1 MTDTGL
7 PARRAA
13 LAIVSAVLRKRR
25 ALDFQLEGLKDLDAR
40 DAGFARAL
48 ASQTL
53 RHLGLLEAVL
63 RGFIEKPLAP
73 HKAGATSEILLLG
86 ACELLILKVAP
97 HAAVD
102 AANQLAAKDSKA
114 VHFKPLINAVLR
126 RLSREGEAVL
136 ARLDAARLST
146 PDWLWTRWL
155 GQYGEETARA
165 IANAHLK
172 QAPLDIVLKSGD
184 APVPDSQALFGP
196 VRRLSG
202 EGRIE
207 DLPGF
212 ADGAWWVQDAAAAL
226 PVLLLGDVAGK
237 KVIDLCA
244 APGGKTLQLAAR
256 GAQVTAVEIESA
268 RAARIREN
276 LARTTLDA
284 TVVEGDARDMD
295 IKAPLVL
302 IDAPCTATG
311 TIRRHPDL
319 PWIKGAADVTVSAA
333 AAYEILES
341 GAAMVE
347 PGGTLV
353 FAVCS
358 LEREEG
364 EEQIAAFLAAHPEFA
379 RAPVTADDV
388 FGHDEWITADGD
400 LRTLP
405 CHLADKGGMDGFYA
419 ARLKRHCQRCLS
431 FPASIRNADARE
443 GNPGGKTWRILSA
456 WVVRT
461 LSLRTP
467 LALTNVRARP
477 GMTVRAY
484 NRPSA

>member
-13 LAIVSAVLRKRR
+13 LAIVSGVLRRRR
-25 ALDFQLEGLKDLDAR
+25 ALDFQLEGLKGFSPR

-53 RHLGLLEAVL
+53 RHLGLLDAVL
-63 RGFIEKPLAP
+63 HEFMEKPLQP
-73 HKAGATSEILLLG
+73 HKAGAAHEILLMG

-102 AANQLAAKDSKA
+102 AANQLAAKESKA

-126 RLSREGEAVL
+126 RASREGESVL
-136 ARLDAARLST
+136 AKLDGPRLST
-146 PDWLWTRWL
+146 PDWLWTRWT
-155 GQYGEETARA
+155 GQYGAEVART
-165 IANAHLK
+165 IAEAHLRE
-172 QAPLDIVLKSGD
+172 APVDIVLKSGD
-184 APVPDSQALFGP
+184 APESEALFGN
-196 VRRLSG
+196 VRRLKA

-212 ADGAWWVQDAAAAL
+212 AEGHWWVQDAAATL
-226 PVLLLGDVAGK
+226 PALLLGDVAGK

-244 APGGKTLQLAAR
+244 APGGKTMQLAAR
-256 GAQVTAVEIESA
+256 GANVTAVEIDPA
-268 RAARIREN
+268 RADRIREN
-276 LARTTLDA
+276 LTRTRLNA
-284 TVVEGDARDMD
+284 EIVQGDAREFEG
-295 IKAPLVL
+295 KAPLVL

-319 PWIKGAADVTVSAA
+319 PWIKGAADVTVAAA

-341 GAAMVE
+341 GAVMVE

-364 EEQIAAFLAAHPEFA
+364 EEQIAAFLDSHPEFA
-379 RAPVTADDV
+379 RAPITADEL
-388 FGHDEWITADGD
+388 FGHSEWITPEGD

-405 CHLADKGGMDGFYA
+405 CHLGDKGGMDGFYA
-419 ARLKRHCQRCLS
+419 ARLKRL
-431 FPASIRNADARE
+431 
-443 GNPGGKTWRILSA
+443 
-456 WVVRT
+456 
-461 LSLRTP
+461 
-467 LALTNVRARP
+467 
-477 GMTVRAY
+477 
-484 NRPSA
+484 

>member
-7 PARRAA
+7 PARSAA
-13 LAIVSAVLRKRR
+13 LAIVSGVLRRR
-25 ALDFQLEGLKDLDAR
+25 RGLDFQLEGLKGLAQR

-63 RGFIEKPLAP
+63 REFIQKPLQP
-73 HKAGATSEILLLG
+73 HKAGQANEILLMG

-102 AANQLAAKDSKA
+102 AANQLAAKDNKA

-126 RLSREGEAVL
+126 RVSREGETVMSG
-136 ARLDAARLST
+136 LDAPRLCT
-146 PDWLWTRWL
+146 PDWLWKRWAA
-155 GQYGEETARA
+155 QYGETTAR
-165 IANAHLK
+165 IISNQHLK
-172 QAPLDIVLKSGD
+172 QAPIDIVMNSDG
-184 APVPDSQALFGP
+184 AGVPESEPLFGH
-196 VRRLSG
+196 VRRLSS

-212 ADGAWWVQDAAAAL
+212 AEGGWWVQDAAASL
-226 PVLLLGDVAGK
+226 PVLLLGEVAGK

-244 APGGKTLQLAAR
+244 APGGKTMQLVAR
-256 GAQVTAVEIESA
+256 GAKVTAVEMDGT

-276 LARTTLDA
+276 LNRTKLDA
-284 TVVEGDARDMD
+284 EIVQADARDVTK
-295 IKAPLVL
+295 KAPLVL

-341 GAAMVE
+341 GASLVE
-347 PGGTLV
+347 PGGILV

-358 LEREEG
+358 LEREEC
-364 EEQIAAFLAAHPEFA
+364 EEQIAAFLAGHREFS
-379 RAPVTADDV
+379 RVPVTADEV
-388 FGHDEWITADGD
+388 FDHGEWITPDGD

-419 ARLKRHCQRCLS
+419 ARLKRL
-431 FPASIRNADARE
+431 
-443 GNPGGKTWRILSA
+443 
-456 WVVRT
+456 
-461 LSLRTP
+461 
-467 LALTNVRARP
+467 
-477 GMTVRAY
+477 
-484 NRPSA
+484 